1 MATDASS
8 KEFADGRLFQNLS
21 KPKDLRNYTLM
32 RGAPDFAKVEMWNE
46 YESGY
51 GYLVVVQLPRFL
63 EMLAE
68 KDSDHYGL
76 LIENYRR
83 VLEYEFK
90 GLDGIENIT
99 SETGE
104 INTGISTLQFINK
117 VNMQNS
123 STFTMRYT
131 EKAGALL
138 TKVHELFLTGIKDGR
153 TQIKRYHGLLERDSA
168 GNRDIVEAGYENE
181 TFSFM
186 YFVTDNTFMKV
197 EKAYYIVAAQPT
209 TAATGDLYTYEKG
222 NIEFKEI
229 SVEFIGFPLTSNEI
243 DEKAQAMLDW
253 LNDASNPNK
262 YQARSNNF
270 SYSGVSDIQ
279 TEI

>member
-1 MATDASS
+1 MATNTNMTAQ
-8 KEFADGRLFQNLS
+8 EFADGRMFQYLS

-51 GYLVVVQLPRFL
+51 GYLVIVQIPKFL
-63 EMLAE
+63 EMLAD

-76 LIENYRR
+76 LIENYKR

-99 SETGE
+99 SELGE
-104 INTGISTLQFINK
+104 INTGISQLQFINK

-123 STFTMRYT
+123 TTFSMRYT
-131 EKAGALL
+131 EKAGALI

-153 TQIKRYHGLLERDSA
+153 TQIKRYHGLLDS
-168 GNRDIVEAGYENE
+168 GDIEEAGYENE

-186 YFVTDNTFMKV
+186 YFVTDNTFRKV

-209 TAATGDLYTYEKG
+209 SAATGDLYNYTKG
-222 NIEFKEI
+222 EIEFKEI
-229 SVEFIGFPLTSNEI
+229 SVEFVGFPLTSNEI
-243 DEKAQAMLDW
+243 DAKAQAMLDW

-262 YQARSNNF
+262 YTAISNNF
-270 SYSGVSDIQ
+270 KYSGVSDIN
-279 TEI
+279 EKI